1 MKRIK
6 FACLE
11 QTIHFQLKE
20 DNNNNEAAVR
30 AVQDELAQYKS
41 RLERNH
47 TQFRILEETVQ
58 PDGSVII
65 KIKRQYNDYDCGEYM
80 N

>member
-6 FACLE
+6 AACIE

-20 DNNNNEAAVR
+20 DVEHAVAAH
-30 AVQDELAQYKS
+30 AVKDELEHYKNQ
-41 RLERNH
+41 LNRNR
-47 TQFRILEETVQ
+47 TKYAIVEETIQ
-58 PDGSVII
+58 PDDSIII
-65 KIKRQYNDYDCGEYM
+65 KIKKQYTGHSCGDYL